1 MTLKIGWLERVNPNW
16 RVVPGHALFSERVM
30 KSKASD
36 THLTPSQIY
45 GVLPQSEY
53 LEKTGSGVVLN
64 IVGSDVMKH
73 VEPNDFII
81 HLRSFQGGIEHSRYS
96 GKVSNAYCVLKP
108 SSQIEPRYYRWL
120 LKSTGFIQE
129 LRSTTDQLRD
139 GQSIKFEQF
148 RTIGLPLPTLQEQ
161 RQIANY
167 LDDQIAT
174 LESVINL
181 KQQEQKLLA
190 SAAEAEFTNLFGHP
204 YFSPENTS
212 VTRRLGPCLLGN
224 DGGVW
229 GDEPDGGSDVLVLRS
244 TEISQRGYWRNLE
257 SAALRKLDSRD
268 VKKSILQSDD
278 IVVTKASGSSDH
290 IGKAAIVTAEVAAL
304 KACFGN
310 FMQRIRVNP
319 EIYLPEYV
327 HYFLKSFNARSQLNF
342 LGTTSTGLLNVSA
355 EVLNNLHLPVV
366 PLRDQREVIA
376 ALKEV
381 EGSLDAR
388 MTLLENSIASC
399 NDLRASLLSAV
410 VTGTYDIKTGMEL
423 V

>member
-1 MTLKIGWLERVNPNW
+1 VKIKTGWLERVNPNW
-16 RVVPGHALFSERVM
+16 KIVPGHALFSERKT
-30 KSKASD
+30 KSKDSD

-64 IVGSDVMKH
+64 LVGSDAMKH

-96 GKVSNAYCVLKP
+96 GKVSNAYCVLIP
-108 SSQIEPRYYRWL
+108 SSHIEPRFYRWV

-148 RTIGLPLPTLQEQ
+148 RTVGLPLPSLEEQ
-161 RQIANY
+161 REIADYLDGQIA
-167 LDDQIAT
+167 A

-190 SAAEAEFTNLFGHP
+190 SAAQAEFTKVFGHP
-204 YFSPENTS
+204 YFSAENTS
-212 VTRRLGPCLLGN
+212 ITRRLGPCLRGN

-229 GDEPDGGSDVLVLRS
+229 GDEPTGIDDFIVLRS

-257 SAALRKLDSRD
+257 SAAFRKLDSREAG
-268 VKKSILQSDD
+268 KSILHLND
-278 IVVTKASGSSDH
+278 VLVTKASGSADH

-319 EIYLPEYV
+319 SVYLPEYL
-327 HYFLKSFNARSQLNF
+327 HYFLKSLNARSQLNF

-355 EVLNNLHLPVV
+355 EVLNNLRLPV
-366 PLRDQREVIA
+366 LSLHDQQEAISILREV
-376 ALKEV
+376 ERT
-381 EGSLDAR
+381 LDAR
-388 MTLLENSIASC
+388 MNLLENSISTC
-399 NDLRASLLSAV
+399 NDLRTSLLTAV
-410 VTGTYDIKTGMEL
+410 VTGTYDIGTRMEIA
-423 V
+423 